1 MYASANFLCVFFAW
15 PFSFI
20 FVAAVST
27 FAKLIT
33 IVVITI
39 VVAMVHFASSWLFN
53 LIFFIFKLNLAAF
66 SVTESSSLLALD
78 SFAEPR
84 APVQALFTIG
94 ANERLF
100 ALAFCFVRPEEGK
113 FRNRVI
119 HAVVPFHV
127 RLLTDPRVKSSS
139 ASLTRGNLPVVECI
153 EALFLPSLLDI
164 HIGAIEVLLFRL

>member
-1 MYASANFLCVFFAW
+1 M
-15 PFSFI
+15 
-20 FVAAVST
+20 ST
-27 FAKLIT
+27 LAELIA
-33 IVVITI
+33 IVVIAVI
-39 VVAMVHFASSWLFN
+39 VAMVHFASSCFIPIN
-53 LIFFIFKLNLAAF
+53 LIFNMRLLNNVFISKPAAF
-66 SVTESSSLLALD
+66 IVTESSSLHALD

-127 RLLTDPRVKSSS
+127 RLLADPRVKSSS
-139 ASLTRGNLPVVECI
+139 ASLTRGNLPVVERV

>member
-1 MYASANFLCVFFAW
+1 M
-15 PFSFI
+15 
-20 FVAAVST
+20 ST
-27 FAKLIT
+27 LAELIA
-33 IVVITI
+33 IVVIAVI
-39 VVAMVHFASSWLFN
+39 VAMVHFASSCFIPIN
-53 LIFFIFKLNLAAF
+53 LIFLLNMRLLNNVCIFKPAAF
-66 SVTESSSLLALD
+66 IVTESSSLHALD

-127 RLLTDPRVKSSS
+127 RLLTDPRVKSNS
-139 ASLTRGNLPVVECI
+139 AFLARGNASIARGNLPVVERI
-153 EALFLPSLLDI
+153 EALFLPSLLNI
-164 HIGAIEVLLFRL
+164 HVGAIEVLLLRL